1 MQGPANCIAPADLG
15 LLRDFWI
22 KPMSLSPGH
31 GVTEL
36 DDVMT
41 ACMIVAWMIV
51 GGADPVRW
59 VLGKKHSLALVA
71 PTPASL
77 RAHMCSFAVV
87 RSVSFCVQ
95 RQRKKVHQA

>member
-1 MQGPANCIAPADLG
+1 
-15 LLRDFWI
+15 
-22 KPMSLSPGH
+22 
-31 GVTEL
+31 
-36 DDVMT
+36 
-41 ACMIVAWMIV
+41 
-51 GGADPVRW
+51 VRW

-87 RSVSFCVQ
+87 RSVSFCLQ

>member
-36 DDVMT
+36 DDLMT
-41 ACMIVAWMIV
+41 ACMIVAWIIV
-51 GGADPVRW
+51 GGADAVRW

-77 RAHMCSFAVV
+77 RAHMCSFVVV
-87 RSVSFCVQ
+87 RSVSFCLQ